1 MFIHADAKQNR
12 PAVSIFR
19 CRLKRQDGNK
29 REIADDLQDSQANA
43 LAQSLENLV
52 EGGELHVCLS

>member
-29 REIADDLQDSQANA
+29 REGVSAGLQDSQTNA
-43 LAQSLENLV
+43 FAQPPENLV
-52 EGGELHVCLS
+52 EGR